1 MPGSDP
7 TPQFTLSETQYTRLA
22 ALRAGL
28 DEGERRFEFWTR
40 RADQAQAAQEFADL
54 LAGSGL
60 GAGRRLAEGTRARL
74 LQAAAKLA
82 PNGNLSKRLFAADP
96 HGFDT
101 RLRELLLGHGPLAE
115 RLEVFLAVRG
125 TGAYTAS
132 ALLCVS
138 APDTFPLITHPA
150 LRRLALTPS
159 QKRDAL
165 EDAAER
171 YGFAVPESGPAPAAH
186 GLLALFVVYEA
197 VRGAL
202 RLPTYPEVDDALRS
216 DLPPGFASPAPAA
229 ALVREGGAAYTA
241 APPPPTLTETRLLA
255 ALEGYALGQG
265 FTFPPHRLRAYYVAL
280 KTRPFVLLSGVSG
293 TGKTRLAEM
302 LAEALTGHNPTQFR
316 LLPVRPD
323 WNDSTALF
331 GYQNILANRYVGTP
345 FLEMARVAARP
356 ENRRR
361 AFFVCLDEMNLA
373 RAEQYLADYLSALE
387 SRAHRVPLGEG
398 VPDLVLPP
406 NLFVTGTVNV
416 DETTHGFSRK
426 VLDRANTLEFDEP
439 PDFSGIGAA
448 KGFGVLE
455 DDLGGI
461 AGSGPARRQALF
473 LVARVSSVGQ
483 ARERLARIAP
493 DLPARALA
501 LLEEANAL
509 LYPRRL
515 HFAYRVRD
523 DVLMYLANSFDADM
537 DTGLFLP
544 DIEANFTLA
553 LDLQILQK
561 VLPKLHGQA
570 EDIAPLLFV
579 LQQWAER
586 HGLSRTARKL
596 ARMRATG
603 EETGYVRFY
612 E

>member
-1 MPGSDP
+1 MPALEP
-7 TPQFTLSETQYTRLA
+7 TPRFALTETQSARLA

-40 RADQAQAAQEFADL
+40 RADQAQAALEFADL

-60 GAGRRLAEGTRARL
+60 GTGRRLAEDTRARL
-74 LQAAAKLA
+74 LGAAAKLA
-82 PNGNLSKRLFAADP
+82 PNGNLSRRLFAADP
-96 HGFDT
+96 RGFDT
-101 RLRELLLGHGPLAE
+101 RLAALLTGQGPLAE
-115 RLEVFLAVRG
+115 RMEAFLAVRG
-125 TGAYTAS
+125 TGAQTAS
-132 ALLCVS
+132 ALLCAS
-138 APDTFPLITHPA
+138 APDTYPLITSSA
-150 LRRLALTPS
+150 LRRLALTPA
-159 QKRDAL
+159 QKRAAL
-165 EDAAER
+165 EDAADR
-171 YGFAVPESGPAPAAH
+171 YDFALPESGPAPASYT
-186 GLLALFVVYEA
+186 LLALFLVYEA
-197 VRGAL
+197 VRDAL

-216 DLPPGFASPAPAA
+216 DLPPGLTPSVPTDAV
-229 ALVREGGAAYTA
+229 VREGGAAYSA
-241 APPPPTLTETRLLA
+241 APPPALTETRLLA
-255 ALEGYALGQG
+255 ALEDYALGQG
-265 FTFPPHRLRAYYVAL
+265 FTFPAHRLRSYYVAL

-293 TGKTRLAEM
+293 TGKTRLAEL

-345 FLEMARVAARP
+345 FLEMARSAARP

-387 SRAHRVPLGEG
+387 SRARRVPLGEG
-398 VPDLVLPP
+398 VPDLILPP

-439 PDFSGIGAA
+439 PDFSGAGAA

-455 DDLGGI
+455 DDLGGV
-461 AGSGPARRQALF
+461 AESGPARRQALF
-473 LVARVSSVGQ
+473 LAARVSSVGQ

-493 DLPARALA
+493 DLPARALT
-501 LLEEANAL
+501 LLEEANTL

-523 DVLMYLANSFDADM
+523 DVLMYLANSFDAD
-537 DTGLFLP
+537 TESGLFLP
-544 DIEANFTLA
+544 DAEANFTLA

-570 EDIAPLLFV
+570 EDIAPLLSI